1 MIERRVTKRYVT
13 GLLEVARQQGRIDE
27 VEQGLQALAQLIRG
41 SDEVRQ
47 LLCHPTVSR
56 GAKKR
61 MLLTLL
67 EGRLDEQV
75 RRFVEYVVDKKRE
88 RILEWAFEVYKE
100 SADQM
105 RGLMR
110 GRVRSV
116 APLNPDQAGLLRE
129 QLSRAL
135 GKKVELEFETD
146 RNLLGGMQVFIGS
159 YVIDGSVTGRM
170 NRLQK
175 HLLEE
180 VSRMKSAA

>member
-1 MIERRVTKRYVT
+1 MIERRVTKRYVS

-27 VEQGLQALAQLIRG
+27 VEQGLQALARLIRA

-56 GAKKR
+56 RAKKR

-75 RRFVEYVVDKKRE
+75 CRFVEYVVDKKRE

-105 RGLMR
+105 RGIVR
-110 GRVRSV
+110 GRVRSM
-116 APLNPDQAGLLRE
+116 ATLSPEQARRLRE
-129 QLSRAL
+129 QLSQTI
-135 GKKVELEFETD
+135 GKKVELDFQTD
-146 RNLLGGMQVFIGS
+146 RSLLGGMQVFIGS
-159 YVIDGSVTGRM
+159 YIVDGSITGRM

-180 VSRMKSAA
+180 VSRTKSAA